1 MEHRMAYWNSAS
13 SQPYAPNTYSRGS
26 SFAGA
31 HEGNV
36 CSLEFARRGP
46 TRKKYRVLLA
56 HDLTGRSEIAFV
68 RAARLTIEREGDLTI
83 LHVINSELPAPVI
96 EARRA
101 HARSYLETE
110 VRRWMARY
118 KLSYRIDIGIGDP
131 AVAIAARA
139 QAHDVNLVVTG
150 RHRRRPFA
158 DMFIAGTVERLLQKM
173 QQPVLVVGNSNQS
186 PYRRVLI
193 PIDFTAAS
201 TETIQF
207 AAAFLPEASLHLLHT
222 YKKPFQDYIASRS
235 LTFSRGERGK
245 FSGPIGPQ
253 RKQALSQLI
262 ETMELGERRPLL
274 TVENGDAL
282 ALVKKE
288 LARQKTD
295 LLVVGN
301 HARSRMEHAP
311 VGSEAETVLRS
322 SPCDILVLSVHD
334 PGVAAKTAAAWLGPG
349 SQCKDP

>member
-1 MEHRMAYWNSAS
+1 MAYWNSAS
-13 SQPYAPNTYSRGS
+13 RQPYAPNAYSRGS
-26 SFAGA
+26 SVVGA

-36 CSLEFARRGP
+36 CSLEFARRGY
-46 TRKKYRVLLA
+46 TRRKYRMLLA

-83 LHVINSELPAPVI
+83 LHVINSELPAALI

-101 HARSYLETE
+101 HARSYIETE
-110 VRRWMARY
+110 VRRWIGRY
-118 KLSYRIDIGIGDP
+118 KLSYRIDVGIGDP

-158 DMFIAGTVERLLQKM
+158 DMFIAGTVERLLQQM

-193 PIDFTAAS
+193 PIDFTDAS

-207 AAAFLPEASLHLLHT
+207 ATGFLPEASLHLLHT
-222 YKKPFQDYIASRS
+222 YKKPFQDYVASPS
-235 LTFSRGERGK
+235 LTFGRGERGK
-245 FSGPIGPQ
+245 FSRPIGEQ
-253 RKQALSQLI
+253 RKHALSRLI
-262 ETMELGERRPLL
+262 DAIELGERRPLL
-274 TVENGDAL
+274 TIANGDAL

-301 HARSRMEHAP
+301 HARSRMDHAP
-311 VGSEAETVLRS
+311 VGSQAEAVLRS

-334 PGVAAKTAAAWLGPG
+334 PRVAAKTAPGWLGTG